1 MRNLVCRNTIRS
13 CVSFSAVIYICPG
26 HSSGLDWNL
35 VQIQTHRDKIAIYY
49 YITPL
54 LEENVVNFNSKA
66 GSAKLD
72 EKQASR
78 AISKS
83 LI

>member
-1 MRNLVCRNTIRS
+1 
-13 CVSFSAVIYICPG
+13 
-26 HSSGLDWNL
+26 
-35 VQIQTHRDKIAIYY
+35 VQIQTYRDKIAIYY

-54 LEENVVNFNSKA
+54 PEENVVNFNSKA